1 MWSSMVIRRLAM
13 AVGMTC
19 GLAGTGA
26 AQQSITASA
35 TILERV
41 EAGAVEV
48 EVRSAGSRLSVRQ
61 TEGAGAISGTRLLR
75 STFVQTGGGVE
86 AVEPGAAVRGGDGSI
101 VGLERRTMGVDGT
114 APEELLTGGRLL
126 IDMTDQLTITR
137 VVASNS

>member
-1 MWSSMVIRRLAM
+1 MVIRRLAM
-13 AVGMTC
+13 AVAMT
-19 GLAGTGA
+19 GALAGTGA

-61 TEGAGAISGTRLLR
+61 TDGAAAVSGTRLLR
-75 STFVQTGGGVE
+75 STFVQTGGAVGAVE
-86 AVEPGAAVRGGDGSI
+86 AGAAVRGGDGSI
-101 VGLERRTMGVDGT
+101 VRLERRIMEVDAA

-126 IDMTDQLTITR
+126 IDMADQLTITR
-137 VVASNS
+137 IVASNS

>member
-1 MWSSMVIRRLAM
+1 MVIRRLAM
-13 AVGMTC
+13 AVAMT
-19 GLAGTGA
+19 GALAGTGA

-75 STFVQTGGGVE
+75 STFVQTGG
-86 AVEPGAAVRGGDGSI
+86 AVEPGTVTAARSGDGSI
-101 VGLERRTMGVDGT
+101 VRLERRTMGVDG
-114 APEELLTGGRLL
+114 AAREELLTGGRLL
-126 IDMTDQLTITR
+126 IDLADQLTITR

>member
-1 MWSSMVIRRLAM
+1 MVVRRMAM
-13 AVGMTC
+13 AVAMMGALT
-19 GLAGTGA
+19 GTGA

-61 TEGAGAISGTRLLR
+61 TDGAGAISGTRLLR
-75 STFVQTGGGVE
+75 STFVQTGGAVE
-86 AVEPGAAVRGGDGSI
+86 AGEAGPAVRVGDGSI
-101 VGLERRTMGVDGT
+101 LRLERRMMGVD
-114 APEELLTGGRLL
+114 AAAQEELLTGGRLL
-126 IDMTDQLTITR
+126 IDMADQLTITR